1 VIFVIVSCTYRLVV
15 CETRVLCRVDV
26 VYRITSY
33 NLSAKDTPPCR
44 DRLTAAD
51 SDSDDCEMTGDI
63 SIRFHFRPTSI
74 DGPLLRVEFVEEI
87 TRAKAV
93 GDAM

>member
-1 VIFVIVSCTYRLVV
+1 MY
-15 CETRVLCRVDV
+15 
-26 VYRITSY
+26 
-33 NLSAKDTPPCR
+33 
-44 DRLTAAD
+44 RLTAAD
-51 SDSDDCEMTGDI
+51 SDDDREMTGDI